1 MKNLNWKA
9 DVLPHVIII
18 ALFLGLTFF
27 FLSPLLQGKV
37 LYQGD
42 IIQWK
47 GMAKEI
53 LDHKEKTGKQALWT
67 NRPFAGMPSFLIS
80 TQHKSNI
87 LRYVDQAITFGMN
100 YNYRPAKILFLM
112 FLGFYLGCM
121 ILRQNKWLSA
131 IGATAFALSTFF
143 IVSLEAGHN
152 TKIIT
157 TAYMLP
163 VMASILF
170 AYRQHPLWGGFL
182 LAVTLGLS
190 INANHVQITYY
201 AFLVGLVIF
210 ICELI
215 FAIKE
220 KHLPR
225 FAKAT
230 TFLAIGAVLAV
241 SLNAGQLLTTYQHT
255 KETIRGQATA
265 LSNTEKAKQNDGGLD
280 YDYAMSWSYG
290 ISETLTILIPN
301 FAGGASGGGSLSENS
316 SSYETLIDKRVPK
329 NQAKQIIK
337 QLPSYY
343 GNQPFTGGPT
353 YFGAVICFLFV
364 LALLLLPWK
373 HKIWAIAAVLLSM
386 FLAWGKYSFIS
397 DLFFNYFPLYNK
409 FRTPMMA
416 LTIAGVIFPLLS
428 VIGLNFMFAETF
440 NKKDFL
446 KKLYIATGIT
456 GGLCLLS
463 AIAGGIFWDFRS
475 AADAQLPNELSGLI
489 LDDLISDRKAIMRSD
504 AIRSLIFILLSAGVL
519 WAFIKE
525 KIKAPIVMALLGVL
539 TLVDLGLVAKRYLTP
554 DDFTKPRDINKAFTL
569 SPAEQQLTKE
579 PGYFRVWN
587 TQKRL
592 DSDGVTPYSLNTL
605 GGYSAAKLTR
615 YQDLLDQQISKANP
629 NVLNMLNTKYIISEN
644 KANLNEAAC
653 GAAWLSNSIIWA
665 TDADDEMAKL
675 DDFDACNEVIL
686 NEVYNDKI
694 GTLSGSGGS
703 IQLIKNEL
711 DYLEYEVNSDQN
723 QIAVFSEMYYKA
735 GGGWQAKI
743 DGEPAEVLRANYTLR
758 ALLMPSG
765 KHKVEFT
772 FNPSFYKTGETISL
786 ASSIL
791 LLLLLGGLIF
801 NERKMINRNHENK

>member
-1 MKNLNWKA
+1 MKNLNWKT
-9 DVLPHVIII
+9 DVLPHVVIV
-18 ALFLGLTFF
+18 ALFLALTFF

-42 IIQWK
+42 IVQWK

-87 LRYVDQAITFGMN
+87 LRYVDQAISLGMN

-121 ILRQNKWLSA
+121 ILGLNKWLSA

-143 IVSLEAGHN
+143 VVSLEAGHN
-152 TKIIT
+152 TKILT
-157 TAYMLP
+157 TAYLLP
-163 VMASILF
+163 VIASILF
-170 AYRQHPLWGGFL
+170 AYRRHPLWGGFL

-201 AFLVGLVIF
+201 AFLVGIIIF
-210 ICELI
+210 ITELV
-215 FAIKE
+215 FAVRDQQ
-220 KHLPR
+220 LAR
-225 FAKAT
+225 FGKAT
-230 TFLAIGAVLAV
+230 TFLAVGALLAV

-255 KETIRGQATA
+255 KETIRGKATA

-301 FAGGASGGGSLSENS
+301 FAGGASGGGSISENS
-316 SSYETLIDKRVPK
+316 ISYQTLIDNRVPK
-329 NQAKQIIK
+329 NNARQIIK

-353 YFGAVICFLFV
+353 YFGATICFLFI

-373 HKIWAIAAVLLSM
+373 HKIWAIAAVVLSM

-416 LTIAGVIFPLLS
+416 LTIAGVVFPLLS
-428 VIGLNFMFAETF
+428 VIGLNFLLTESL
-440 NKKDFL
+440 NKKDLL

-475 AADAQLPNELSGLI
+475 AADAQLPPELSGLI
-489 LDDLISDRKAIMRSD
+489 LNDLINDRKALMRSD

-519 WAFIKE
+519 WVFIKE
-525 KIKAPIVMALLGVL
+525 KIKAPIVMALIGML

-554 DDFTKPRDINKAFTL
+554 EDFTKPRGIDKAFAL

-579 PGYFRVWN
+579 PGHFRVWN

-592 DSDGVTPYSLNTL
+592 DSDGITPYSLNTL

-629 NVLNMLNTKYIISEN
+629 NVLNMLNTKYIISDN

-653 GAAWLSNSIIWA
+653 GPAWLSNSVIWA
-665 TDADDEMAKL
+665 TNADDEMAKL
-675 DDFDACNEVIL
+675 DNFEACSEVIL
-686 NEVYNDKI
+686 NEAYKDKV
-694 GTLSGSGGS
+694 GTLKGSGGS
-703 IQLIKNEL
+703 IQLVKNEL
-711 DYLEYEVNSDQN
+711 DYLEYEVNSNQN
-723 QIAVFSEMYYKA
+723 QLAVFSEMFYKA
-735 GGGWQAKI
+735 GGGWQATI
-743 DGEPAEVLRANYTLR
+743 DGEAAEVLQANYNLR
-758 ALLMPSG
+758 ALVMPPG
-765 KHKVEFT
+765 KHKVEFR

-791 LLLLLGGLIF
+791 LLLAFGGLLF
-801 NERKMINRNHENK
+801 VERKKMNTKHENG

>member
-9 DVLPHVIII
+9 DVLPHVIIV

-42 IIQWK
+42 IVQWK

-53 LDHKEKTGKQALWT
+53 LDHKEATGKQALWT

-87 LRYVDQAITFGMN
+87 LRYVDQAISFGMN

-112 FLGFYLGCM
+112 FLCFYLGCM

-143 IVSLEAGHN
+143 VVSLEAGHN

-163 VMASILF
+163 VIASILF
-170 AYRQHPLWGGFL
+170 AYRKHAIWGGFL

-190 INANHVQITYY
+190 INGNHVQITYY
-201 AFLVGLVIF
+201 AFLVGLIIF
-210 ICELI
+210 ISELV

-230 TFLAIGAVLAV
+230 MFLALGAILAV

-280 YDYAMSWSYG
+280 YEYAMSWSYG
-290 ISETLTILIPN
+290 ISETLTTLIPN
-301 FAGGASGGGSLSENS
+301 FAGGASGGSLSES
-316 SSYETLIDKRVPK
+316 SATYEALLDNRMPK
-329 NQAKQIIK
+329 NQAKKTIQ
-337 QLPSYY
+337 QLPLYY

-373 HKIWAIAAVLLSM
+373 HKIWAIAAVLLSL

-416 LTIAGVIFPLLS
+416 LTIAGVVFPLLA
-428 VIGLNFMFAETF
+428 VLGLNSLFSENL
-440 NKKDFL
+440 NKKDLL

-456 GGLCLLS
+456 GGLCLL
-463 AIAGGIFWDFRS
+463 AILAGGIFWDFRS
-475 AADAQLPNELSGLI
+475 PADAQLPEWLLGSI
-489 LDDLISDRKAIMRSD
+489 ISDRKAIMRND
-504 AIRSLIFILLSAGVL
+504 AIRSLIFILLSATAL
-519 WAFIKE
+519 WLFIKD
-525 KIKAPIVMALLGVL
+525 KLKAPLLMAVLGIL
-539 TLVDLGLVAKRYLTP
+539 TLADLGGVTKRYLTSE
-554 DDFTKPRDINKAFTL
+554 DFTKPRGIDKAFAL
-569 SPAEQQLTKE
+569 SAAEQQLTKE
-579 PGYFRVWN
+579 PGHFRVWN

-629 NVLNMLNTKYIISEN
+629 NVLNMLNTKYIISEG
-644 KANLNEAAC
+644 KVNLNEGAC
-653 GAAWLSNSIIWA
+653 GPAWLSNSIIWA
-665 TDADDEMAKL
+665 TNADDEMAKL
-675 DDFDACNEVIL
+675 NDFDACTQVIL
-686 NEVYNDKI
+686 NEKYKDQI
-694 GTLSGSGGS
+694 GTLDGSGGS
-703 IQLIKNEL
+703 VQLVKNEL
-711 DYLEYEVNSDQN
+711 DYLVYEVDCNQN
-723 QIAVFSEMYYKA
+723 QLAVFSEMYYKA

-743 DGEPAEVLRANYTLR
+743 DGESTEVLQANYNLR
-758 ALLMPSG
+758 ALKMPAG

-772 FNPSFYKTGETISL
+772 FNPSFYKTGEGISL
-786 ASSIL
+786 GSSL
-791 LLLLLGGLIF
+791 LLLLALGGLIF
-801 NERKMINRNHENK
+801 MERKNSKTKIAYENE

>member
-1 MKNLNWKA
+1 MKNLNWKV
-9 DVLPHVIII
+9 DILPHIIII

-37 LYQGD
+37 LYQSD
-42 IIQWK
+42 IVQWK
-47 GMAKEI
+47 GMAEEI
-53 LDHKEKTGKQALWT
+53 IDHKEKTGKQALWT

-80 TQHKSNI
+80 TEHKSNI
-87 LRYVDQAITFGMN
+87 LRYVDQAISFGMN

-143 IVSLEAGHN
+143 VVSLEAGHN
-152 TKIIT
+152 TKILT
-157 TAYMLP
+157 TAYLLP
-163 VMASILF
+163 VIASILL
-170 AYRQHPLWGGFL
+170 AYRQRPLWGGFL

-190 INANHVQITYY
+190 INANHIQITYY
-201 AFLVGLVIF
+201 AFLVGLIIF

-215 FAIKE
+215 
-220 KHLPR
+220 
-225 FAKAT
+225 
-230 TFLAIGAVLAV
+230 
-241 SLNAGQLLTTYQHT
+241 
-255 KETIRGQATA
+255 IRGQATA

-290 ISETLTILIPN
+290 INETLTVLIPN
-301 FAGGASGGGSLSENS
+301 FAGGASGGGSIDENS
-316 SSYETLIDKRVPK
+316 ATYETLLDKRVPK
-329 NQAKQIIK
+329 NQARQIIK
-337 QLPSYY
+337 QLPTYY

-353 YFGAVICFLFV
+353 YFGAVICFLMV

-373 HKIWAIAAVLLSM
+373 HKIWAIAAILLSL
-386 FLAWGKYSFIS
+386 FLAWGKHSFIS

-416 LTIAGVIFPLLS
+416 LTIAGVVFPLLS
-428 VIGLNFMFAETF
+428 VMALNFMFTETL
-440 NKKDFL
+440 NKKDIL

-456 GGLCLLS
+456 GGLCLISIL
-463 AIAGGIFWDFRS
+463 AGNIFWDFRS
-475 AADAQLPNELSGLI
+475 AADAQLPSELSGLI
-489 LDDLISDRKAIMRSD
+489 LSDLISDRKALMRSD
-504 AIRSLIFILLSAGVL
+504 AFRSLLFILLSALVL

-525 KIKAPIVMALLGVL
+525 KIKAPIVMALFGVL
-539 TLVDLGLVAKRYLTP
+539 TLVDLGMVAKRYLTP
-554 DDFTKPRDINKAFTL
+554 EDFTKPRGIDKAFAL

-615 YQDLLDQQISKANP
+615 YQDLLDNQISKANP
-629 NVLNMLNTKYIISEN
+629 NVLNMLNTKYIISDG

-653 GAAWLSNSIIWA
+653 GPAWLSNSVIWA
-665 TDADDEMAKL
+665 ADADDEMAKL
-675 DDFDACNEVIL
+675 DDFDACKEVIL
-686 NEVYNDKI
+686 NEEYKDQI
-694 GTLSGSGGS
+694 GTLNGSGGS
-703 IQLIKNEL
+703 VQLVKNEL
-711 DYLEYEVNSDQN
+711 DYLVYEVNSNQN
-723 QIAVFSEMYYKA
+723 QLAVFSEMFYKA

-743 DGEPAEVLRANYTLR
+743 DGQPAKVLRANYNLR
-758 ALLMPSG
+758 ALVMPAG
-765 KHKVEFT
+765 KHQVEFT

-791 LLLLLGGLIF
+791 LLLAFSGLLF
-801 NERKMINRNHENK
+801 VERKNVKRQNEYK